1 MQKIKDYRKDF
12 GLTQEQFSK
21 LFNPPIPVD
30 TIKKWDSGQRK
41 APDWV
46 EGLIIEKL
54 ERVKKVN

>member
-1 MQKIKDYRKDF
+1 MKIKDYRKAA
-12 GLTQEQFSK
+12 GLTQEQFSN
-21 LFNPPIPVD
+21 LFNPPIPID

-41 APDWV
+41 PSDWV